1 MLTYNGSIGKILINW
16 IWTSQMN
23 SSFNSIAYFL
33 CVLEQLKQRAT
44 FLLVLFETEMF
55 YFILIMMNL
64 STLIVAVTGKMN
76 KWNIGKRFIRNL
88 EKQGLK
94 GDFSHYKMSGYVA
107 LTDTREVP
115 PSNWYAIGIYFL
127 T

>member
-1 MLTYNGSIGKILINW
+1 
-16 IWTSQMN
+16 MN
-23 SSFNSIAYFL
+23 LSFNSIAYFL

-76 KWNIGKRFIRNL
+76 K
-88 EKQGLK
+88 
-94 GDFSHYKMSGYVA
+94 
-107 LTDTREVP
+107 
-115 PSNWYAIGIYFL
+115 
-127 T
+127 